1 MSELTLLLAMG
12 LVAYYWYNQVS
23 ALDLSRQTG
32 KQLTQQKG
40 WVFLDDSLSQKKI
53 SIKPRY
59 GKLSLLR
66 EFEFEFS
73 DINAKR
79 FVGNISH
86 HGGVVTEIK
95 FFHDEHIE
103 TIPLTRH

>member
-1 MSELTLLLAMG
+1 MTELTTLLIIGMIG
-12 LVAYYWYNQVS
+12 YYWHNQIS
-23 ALDLSRQTG
+23 ALDMCRQTG
-32 KQLTQQKG
+32 KKLIQHKG
-40 WVFLDDSLSQKKI
+40 WVFLDDSLTQKKI

-73 DINAKR
+73 DIQAKR
-79 FVGNISH
+79 FTGNITH

-95 FFHDEHIE
+95 FFHDNDIE
-103 TIPLTRH
+103 TIPLTNS